1 MPEGSHSGHSSS
13 EWSDVAGE
21 FLSTP
26 LATLIGG
33 KTAKAFA
40 SSLGLVTADDLLR
53 HYPRRYAERG
63 ALTDLREIVDAESV
77 TIVAEVRSVTSR
89 SMASKRGS
97 LLEVIVTDGVS
108 DLVITYFN
116 QKWREKDLRTGRK
129 GLFAGQVSTYRGRRQ
144 LSHPHYELFPD
155 GVEDDPLAVAA
166 YAGAILPIYPATA
179 KATSWNIASA
189 VRVLLDSLPELPDP
203 VPADVRERHGLLGFA
218 DALRAIHAPRSLDE
232 ADEARRTLTFHEAF
246 DLQGVLALRR
256 ARTSAF
262 TARPRSGSARGLR
275 ADLDAQLPFELTDGQ
290 QRVGA
295 EIAADLARTSPM
307 HRLLQGDVGSGK
319 TLVAV
324 RAMLDV
330 VDAGGQAVLLA
341 PTEVLATQHWRS
353 ISSMLGPLAEPGMIG
368 GAPHATKVVLLTGS
382 QRTAERR
389 AALLDIVTG
398 EAGIVV
404 GTHALLQEG
413 VEFHDLALA
422 VVDEQHRFGVEQ
434 RAVLASRGAG
444 DARPH
449 MLVMTATPIPRTIAM
464 TAFGDLDV
472 STLDELPAGRAPITT
487 HIVNPRESPA
497 HFERVW
503 GRVREEVEAGRR
515 VFVVC
520 PRIGDGEAEESVDEE
535 SDATPMASVMGTV
548 ENLGQRLPG
557 LSVAAL
563 HGRMSPEDKD
573 DVMRRFSD
581 ASARD
586 PVDVLVS
593 TTVIEVGVDVPI
605 ATMMV
610 IMDAE
615 RFGMSQLHQLRG
627 RVGRGGLPGL
637 CLLVSESSAGTPG
650 RARLE
655 AVAATLDGFE
665 LAQTDLELRREGDV
679 LGSTQSGIRS
689 SLRLLQVVRDAELIE
704 QARNAVES
712 VLAHDHELDAHPY
725 LKQRLE
731 ALDTDETSFLE
742 KA

>member
-1 MPEGSHSGHSSS
+1 MAADSPSGRSSS
-13 EWSDVAGE
+13 GWSDVARD
-21 FLSTP
+21 FPSTP
-26 LATLIGG
+26 LTSLIGG

-63 ALTDLREIVDAESV
+63 QLTNLQEIVDGEAV

-89 SMASKRGS
+89 SMASRRGS
-97 LLEVIVTDGVS
+97 LLEVVVTDGAS

-144 LSHPHYELFPD
+144 LAHPHYELFPD

-166 YAGAILPIYPATA
+166 YAGAILPIYPASA
-179 KATSWNIASA
+179 KATSWNIAGA
-189 VRVLLDSLPELPDP
+189 VRVLLDSLPELADP
-203 VPADVRERHGLLGFA
+203 VPADVRARHDLMGFT
-218 DALRAIHAPRSLDE
+218 DALRAIHAPQSLDE
-232 ADEARRTLTFHEAF
+232 AEQAQRTLTFHEAF

-256 ARTSAF
+256 ARMTALTAQSRTGSTS
-262 TARPRSGSARGLR
+262 GLR
-275 ADLDAQLPFELTDGQ
+275 AELDERLPFALTTGQ

-341 PTEVLATQHWRS
+341 PTEVLAMQHWRS
-353 ISSMLGPLAEPGMIG
+353 IRSMLGPLAEAGMLG
-368 GAPHATKVVLLTGS
+368 GAARATKVVLLTGS

-389 AALLDIVTG
+389 SALLDIVTG

-434 RAVLASRGAG
+434 RAVLATRGTG

-497 HFERVW
+497 HYERVW
-503 GRVREEVEAGRR
+503 ERVREETEAGRR

-520 PRIGDGEAEESVDEE
+520 PRIGDGAAEEI
-535 SDATPMASVMGTV
+535 DALDADASPMASVATLV
-548 ENLGQRLPG
+548 EELGERLPG
-557 LSVAAL
+557 TTVSAL
-563 HGRMSPEDKD
+563 HGRMSPEEKD
-573 DVMRRFSD
+573 DVMGRFSD
-581 ASARD
+581 PAVSD
-586 PVDVLVS
+586 PVQVLVS

-637 CLLVSESSAGTPG
+637 CLLVSGAAQGSPG

-679 LGSTQSGIRS
+679 LGSTQSGVRS
-689 SLRLLQVVRDAELIE
+689 SLRLLQVVRDAALIE
-704 QARNAVES
+704 QARAAVDS
-712 VLAHDHELDAHPY
+712 VLAADPALESHPELRI
-725 LKQRLE
+725 RLD
-731 ALDTDETSFLE
+731 ALDTDQTSFLE